1 MEQRVAIFEL
11 QDALAQIL
19 AARGFPWVVSHDGI
33 FGPET
38 TEAVR
43 MFQQMEGL
51 EQTGEVDRALW
62 ELIQTRLTELIEQG
76 RIQPLPVF
84 PNNSFVLQPGAGGL
98 LVGLI
103 QGMLMQIGEQFANVP
118 KPSLSYEY
126 DRTTADAVGVIQQ
139 MGGLDP
145 DGAVGRETWNLL
157 VQLYTQLE

>member
-1 MEQRVAIFEL
+1 M
-11 QDALAQIL
+11 
-19 AARGFPWVVSHDGI
+19 
-33 FGPET
+33 
-38 TEAVR
+38 
-43 MFQQMEGL
+43 
-51 EQTGEVDRALW
+51 
-62 ELIQTRLTELIEQG
+62 
-76 RIQPLPVF
+76 
-84 PNNSFVLQPGAGGL
+84 
-98 LVGLI
+98 VGLI